1 MNYKVLNSYHLKV
14 IALVAMI
21 IDHIGYV
28 FFPEYLSY
36 RIVGRIAFILY
47 AFMLVEGFTNTRNF
61 RKYVSK
67 VFIWALASEVPF
79 DLAMHNSLFYLKEQ
93 NIFFSLLV
101 GLIGMYF
108 LDKYKRSLILQFLI
122 SVFILISAILL
133 RVNYSWYGVG
143 IILLFYFLKERNILK
158 LIAAQLL
165 SIYASFFLMWVQ
177 CFAFLGLIPIVLYN
191 EQRGRKIGNIYYSFY
206 ALHLTVLYLIKITI
220 K

>member
-28 FFPEYLSY
+28 FFPEDLSY

-47 AFMLVEGFTNTRNF
+47 AFMLVEGFTNTMNF

-67 VFIWALASEVPF
+67 VLIWSLASEVPF

-108 LDKYKRSLILQFLI
+108 LDKYKRSLILQVLI

-206 ALHLTVLYLIKITI
+206 ALHLALLYLIKITI